1 MYADDNN
8 IAWLRLDINKLRILK
23 TCGLWRTTLMMSVG
37 IRQRYGLQRSQQ
49 SRIQIE
55 SENIFHVLKES

>member
-55 SENIFHVLKES
+55 SENIFQVLKAS

>member
-23 TCGLWRTTLMMSVG
+23 TSGLWRTTVMMSVG
-37 IRQRYGLQRSQQ
+37 TRQRYGLQRSQQ
-49 SRIQIE
+49 SQIQIE
-55 SENIFHVLKES
+55 SGNILQVLKES